1 MKQIYRIIDDNGR
14 VYIPKSV
21 RESAGVGSGDV
32 LRITVDGYSL
42 SSRAGKGKITLTKAK
57 IMAPDPLTVE
67 DILEM
72 LEAVPK
78 AALFEATAKL
88 TAMLGGDT

>member
-1 MKQIYRIIDDNGR
+1 MNFRKDVFFLKPIYRIIDENGR
-14 VYIPKSV
+14 VYIPKAV

-32 LRITVDGYSL
+32 LEL
-42 SSRAGKGKITLTKAK
+42 RAGRDKITLAKTK
-57 IMAPDPLTVE
+57 IIPPEPPTVE

-88 TAMLGGDT
+88 TAMLGGD

>member
-1 MKQIYRIIDDNGR
+1 MKQIYRIIDENGR
-14 VYIPKSV
+14 VYIPKGV
-21 RESAGVGSGDV
+21 RKSAGVGSGDV
-32 LRITVDGYSL
+32 LEL
-42 SSRAGKGKITLTKAK
+42 RAGKGKITLTKAR
-57 IMAPDPLTVE
+57 IRAPHPPTVE

-88 TAMLGGDT
+88 TAFLTESG

>member
-1 MKQIYRIIDDNGR
+1 MKAIYRIIDDNGR
-14 VYIPKSV
+14 VYIPKVV

-32 LRITVDGYSL
+32 LEF
-42 SSRAGKGKITLTKAK
+42 RAGRDKITLTKAK
-57 IMAPDPLTVE
+57 ITAPDPPTVE

-78 AALFEATAKL
+78 AALFEATARL
-88 TAMLGGDT
+88 TAILAGNP

>member
-1 MKQIYRIIDDNGR
+1 MKTIYRIIDDNGR
-14 VYIPKSV
+14 VYVPKAV

-32 LRITVDGYSL
+32 LEL
-42 SSRAGKGKITLTKAK
+42 RAGRGKITLTKAK
-57 IMAPDPLTVE
+57 VTAPDPPTVE

-88 TAMLGGDT
+88 TAMLGGDFNAKEK

>member
-1 MKQIYRIIDDNGR
+1 MKAIYRIIDENGR
-14 VYIPKSV
+14 VYIPKAV

-32 LRITVDGYSL
+32 LEL
-42 SSRAGKGKITLTKAK
+42 RAGKDKITLTKAR
-57 IMAPDPLTVE
+57 ITAPDPPTVE

-78 AALFEATAKL
+78 AALFEATARL
-88 TAMLGGDT
+88 TAILAGNT

>member
-1 MKQIYRIIDDNGR
+1 MKPTYRIIDENGR
-14 VYIPKSV
+14 VYIPKGV

-32 LRITVDGYSL
+32 LEL
-42 SSRAGKGKITLTKAK
+42 RAGRGKITLTKAK
-57 IMAPDPLTVE
+57 IVAPDPPSVE

-88 TAMLGGDT
+88 TAMLGGDINE

>member
-1 MKQIYRIIDDNGR
+1 MKEIYRIVDENGR
-14 VYIPKSV
+14 IYIPKGV

-32 LRITVDGYSL
+32 LEL
-42 SSRAGKGKITLTKAK
+42 RAGKGKITLAKAK
-57 IMAPDPLTVE
+57 IAAPDPPTVE

-72 LEAVPK
+72 LQAVPK

-88 TAMLGGDT
+88 TAMIGGDFHAETK